1 MTQTLQKKDYTNIF
15 LKLEKSNLLYLLATI
30 FALVNVI
37 TVFVFQNSSIRNT
50 YFCRW
55 LILVSTILMIVA
67 IIIEATLFI
76 IRYVKNKDQKI
87 WFIIKLCLLI
97 VSFALFLYTLI
108 KYFLDNNIYFYH
120 INQTNIIF
128 SFALLCFTGFLYVK
142 EAKKLQLQWNVI
154 LLVLTVLVAIIFMI
168 INVRNRNIYT
178 FNILFLLV
186 LLTLLCLGCCNYNK
200 IGHSI
205 IKYIFLSLGAI
216 LLIGSYVTT
225 CISRTVY
232 DLLNILNF
240 LLAFSTMLMI
250 CGLIFDLMHFDNI
263 IQLIAKILAIILFL
277 SSLIKLVTKDNA
289 VLLEIDK
296 TRLIMF
302 AGFTVVALSQ
312 LRNFK
317 SVLTQGYIILIAILT
332 IVGLS
337 VMATNFSAI
346 NPEPYYITVIVML
359 CLIIGLHVTYNI
371 IFRKKQTANLN
382 EL

>member
-1 MTQTLQKKDYTNIF
+1 M
-15 LKLEKSNLLYLLATI
+15 
-30 FALVNVI
+30 
-37 TVFVFQNSSIRNT
+37 
-50 YFCRW
+50 
-55 LILVSTILMIVA
+55 
-67 IIIEATLFI
+67 
-76 IRYVKNKDQKI
+76 
-87 WFIIKLCLLI
+87 
-97 VSFALFLYTLI
+97 
-108 KYFLDNNIYFYH
+108 
-120 INQTNIIF
+120 
-128 SFALLCFTGFLYVK
+128 K

-186 LLTLLCLGCCNYNK
+186 LLTLLCLGSCNYNK

-250 CGLIFDLMHFDNI
+250 CGLMFDLMYFDNI
-263 IQLIAKILAIILFL
+263 IQLIAKILAMILFL
-277 SSLIKLVTKDNA
+277 SALIKLVTKDNT

-317 SVLTQGYIILIAILT
+317 SVLTQGYIALIAILA